1 MCTWGLMCDIAVRAG
16 PYANTLIR
24 IHRAASVKSVQSVRK
39 YHAWNL
45 WENVTYGIR
54 VPLSIAQLYVQY
66 VVLSKTSLC
75 SHIVHSVVLSKSIAG
90 RVSRHSPR
98 KKRYY
103 KNTIL
108 RVL

>member
-1 MCTWGLMCDIAVRAG
+1 MCDIAVRAG

-24 IHRAASVKSVQSVRK
+24 IHRAASVKSVQSVRN

-66 VVLSKTSLC
+66 VVLSKKSRAV
-75 SHIVHSVVLSKSIAG
+75 SHDTA
-90 RVSRHSPR
+90 RA
-98 KKRYY
+98 KRDIIKTRY
-103 KNTIL
+103 
-108 RVL
+108 

>member
-24 IHRAASVKSVQSVRK
+24 IHRAASVKSVQSVRN

-54 VPLSIAQLYVQY
+54 VPLSIAQLYTQY
-66 VVLSKTSLC
+66 VVLSKR
-75 SHIVHSVVLSKSIAG
+75 IAD

-103 KNTIL
+103 KNMI
-108 RVL
+108 